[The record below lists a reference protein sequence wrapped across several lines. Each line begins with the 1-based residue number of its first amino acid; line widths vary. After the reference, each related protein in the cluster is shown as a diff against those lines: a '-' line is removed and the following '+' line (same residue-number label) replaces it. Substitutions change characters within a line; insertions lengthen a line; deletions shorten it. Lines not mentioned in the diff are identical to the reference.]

1 MKALAINSSARED
14 SNTAIMLNKVLD
26 KLSKDGIETEL
37 YQMAG
42 KHIHGCK
49 ACYKCI
55 ANKDKRCAV
64 DDDIFNECFEKMIN
78 SDIILLGS
86 PIYFADITPEL
97 KCLIDRAGMV
107 GRANDFLFKRKLGA
121 AIIANRRAGGIH
133 GFDSVNH
140 FFLIEQMIVVGSS
153 YWNIGI
159 GKNKGDVE
167 KDEEGM
173 KTLTDLAN
181 NISWLAKKLI

>member
-1 MKALAINSSARED
+1 MKALAINASARKD
-14 SNTAIMLNKVLD
+14 SNTAIMLNKVLSE
-26 KLSKDGIETEL
+26 LEKDGIEKEL

-42 KHIHGCK
+42 KKIHGCT

-55 ANKDKRCAV
+55 SNKDKRCAV
-64 DDDIFNECFEKMIN
+64 DDDIFNECFEKMVN

-107 GRANDFLFKRKLGA
+107 ARANDFLLKRKIGA
-121 AIIANRRAGGIH
+121 AVIVNRRAGGIH

-159 GKNKGDVE
+159 GRNKGEVE
-167 KDEEGM
+167 KDEEGI
-173 KTLTDLAN
+173 KTMIDLAH
-181 NISWLAKKLI
+181 NISWLAKKLK